1 MNEFLKSDD
10 VLTDEEI
17 AACAK
22 AGWLYE
28 EGCDDEERKIN
39 NGDLQRKR

>member
-1 MNEFLKSDD
+1 MNEFLQSDG

-17 AACAK
+17 AACAN
-22 AGWLYE
+22 AAWLWE
-28 EGCDDEERKIN
+28 ESCDDEERKIN